1 MPELPEV
8 EAVRR
13 QLDSQG
19 LVGRRVTGVEL
30 LWPRAVR
37 MPSEEEF
44 SSDVVG
50 RRILRIRRR
59 AKYLVLELGRRP
71 RRALLLHLGMTG
83 SLVVQQSGLERP
95 RHTRNTLILDGGLE
109 LCFVDPRKLGAIWLV
124 KDESEV
130 LAKLGPEPMDSA
142 FTADALAERLSYR
155 DVPVKALLCDQAIVA
170 GIGNIYA
177 DEVLFIAGIHPL
189 KRSRS
194 MSANHMER
202 LHEAIVRRLTEA
214 TRALPPYASGW
225 GPATES
231 HEESGSLLLLR
242 SEGAHCGRCGTSV
255 SRVKV
260 RGRTSYFCARCQK
273 I

>member
-130 LAKLGPEPMDSA
+130 LAKLGPEPLDSA
-142 FTADALAERLSYR
+142 FTS
-155 DVPVKALLCDQAIVA
+155 
-170 GIGNIYA
+170 
-177 DEVLFIAGIHPL
+177 HMHW
-189 KRSRS
+189 RSDCPTVMSQSRRCCVTRRS
-194 MSANHMER
+194 SPAS
-202 LHEAIVRRLTEA
+202 VTSTP
-214 TRALPPYASGW
+214 TRCFSLPASI
-225 GPATES
+225 
-231 HEESGSLLLLR
+231 L
-242 SEGAHCGRCGTSV
+242 
-255 SRVKV
+255 
-260 RGRTSYFCARCQK
+260 
-273 I
+273 